1 MLAIIDRVR
10 TRLAAGNDD
19 EEGQGILEYGLI
31 LSFVALLVVA
41 ALLALGPKV
50 ANVFTTLAN
59 SI

>member
-1 MLAIIDRVR
+1 MLAIVDRVR
-10 TRLAAGNDD
+10 VRLAGHDD

-41 ALLALGPKV
+41 ALMALGPKV
-50 ANVFTTLAN
+50 ANVFNTLGN